1 MNAMNSPDYLTA
13 LEAVRDS
20 IVADL
25 DACESMRD
33 RAALYTRLESTLRL
47 IKEARPAE
55 QEGDPVDEIARRRS
69 ARRAVAAKSPS
80 RAKRSS

>member
-1 MNAMNSPDYLTA
+1 MSAMNSPDYLTA

-47 IKEARPAE
+47 IKDARPKEAV
-55 QEGDPVDEIARRRS
+55 GDGIDEITARRH
-69 ARRAVAAKSPS
+69 ARRSGAAKGEA
-80 RAKRSS
+80 RAKRSG